1 MLYCILFLFYVY
13 FQASR
18 LEGQPL
24 LQVQRLP
31 QQELQQQASRTT
43 APPGLSTTDTRLLT
57 TDREGRR
64 LDRQLPH
71 SRDRY
76 SIHLSRV
83 CLVLNR
89 FVLNLPQ
96 V

>member
-1 MLYCILFLFYVY
+1 MFYVY

-24 LQVQRLP
+24 HLEQRL
-31 QQELQQQASRTT
+31 QRQELQQQASRTT

-64 LDRQLPH
+64 LDRQLPR

-76 SIHLSRV
+76 SIHLNRV
-83 CLVLNR
+83 API
-89 FVLNLPQ
+89 F
-96 V
+96 